1 MTTTPTAAGANEY
14 HAARLGKEA
23 WEAQPEEKRQRAL
36 TTAID
41 DMSGYASSSG
51 YEHAVYEQA
60 LWLIGDEAELA
71 RNGIES
77 VKIGDIS
84 KDYDRGKR
92 PANVAPKA
100 WALVSGAGGAVKC
113 GSIRTRPHPHRGMGR
128 CFPWA
133 L

>member
-1 MTTTPTAAGANEY
+1 MTTMPTAAGANEY

-23 WEAQPEEKRQRAL
+23 WEAQSEEKRQRAL

-41 DMSGYASSSG
+41 DMGGYSSSSG
-51 YEHAVYEQA
+51 YEYAVYEQA
-60 LWLIGDEAELA
+60 LWLIGDEADLA

-92 PANVAPKA
+92 PSHIAPKA
-100 WALVSGAGGAVKC
+100 WTLVSGAGGAVKC
-113 GSIRTRPHPHRGMGR
+113 GSIRMRPHRGMGR

>member
-23 WEAQPEEKRQRAL
+23 WEAQSEEKRQRAL
-36 TTAID
+36 TSAID
-41 DMSGYASSSG
+41 DMGSFSSSSG
-51 YEHAVYEQA
+51 YEYAVYEQA

-77 VKIGDIS
+77 VKVGDIS
-84 KDYDRGKR
+84 KDYDRGSR
-92 PANVAPKA
+92 PSNIAPKA
-100 WALVSGAGGAVKC
+100 WVLVSGAGGSVKC
-113 GSIRTRPHPHRGMGR
+113 GSIRMHPHGMGR